1 MEQLAK
7 SSNFLRRRVHIKRP
21 ISIPYMSWCRYF
33 WDPQYP
39 DHIFSNLAY
48 DPQAPGQVLIHFLHE

>member
-1 MEQLAK
+1 MEQSAK
-7 SSNFLRRRVHIKRP
+7 LPKLSCRRMHIRKP
-21 ISIPYMSWCRYF
+21 ISIPEISWCRYF

-39 DHIFSNLAY
+39 DHIFPNLAY